1 MYYYYPT
8 DVGDTRRL
16 INILAGFIAEV
27 ELDGTNRLT
36 TTSTRKL
43 VLTSYIHIFSS
54 EGYIILLCTKSFY
67 KIILHRVSL
76 SLQSM
81 FN

>member
-1 MYYYYPT
+1 MYYYYT
-8 DVGDTRRL
+8 TGVGDTRRL
-16 INILAGFIAEV
+16 ITIMAGFITEV
-27 ELDGTNRLT
+27 ELNGTNRLT

-43 VLTSYIHIFSS
+43 VLTKLYTHFFFR
-54 EGYIILLCTKSFY
+54 GYIILCTKSFY